1 LIYLRTS
8 GLVRHLTSNLV
19 AYKGPPFNP
28 DNTLVDLDKPTPKFL
43 FEGPHFPPLPTT
55 NDLFIAEQIDS
66 IKDNQI
72 ISTRDDG
79 CRRHLVCWK
88 GRSES
93 DDTWI
98 IREDLQRLAP
108 DLLEFYESHSEP
120 YSTGSSSFHLGCA
133 DVGASHWLF
142 LYAHISAVA
151 VVSHRH

>member
-1 LIYLRTS
+1 LIPPDFGISSTFNI
-8 GLVRHLTSNLV
+8 SNLV

-28 DNTLVDLDKPTPKFL
+28 SNTLVDLDEPTPEFL

-55 NDLFIAEQIDS
+55 NDPFIAEQIDS

-93 DDTWI
+93 DDIWI

-108 DLLEFYESHSEP
+108 DLLEFYESHSKP
-120 YSTGSSSFHLGCA
+120 YSTGLSSFHLGCA
-133 DVGASHWLF
+133 DGGINTGCSST
-142 LYAHISAVA
+142 HISVP
-151 VVSHRH
+151 SP